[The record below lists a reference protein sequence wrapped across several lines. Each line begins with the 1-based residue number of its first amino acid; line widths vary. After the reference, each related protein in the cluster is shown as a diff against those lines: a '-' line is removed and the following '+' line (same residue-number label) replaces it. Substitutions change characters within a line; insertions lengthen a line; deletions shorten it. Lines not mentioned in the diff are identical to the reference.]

1 MELYVMEPAGIYRL
15 AEKSEVVG
23 AALENISEN
32 IKPGTAFDSPGAVRD
47 FLRLT
52 IGSLEREVF
61 SVIFLDSQNCVID
74 YEEMFRG
81 TLTETRVYTREV
93 VKACINRN
101 AAAVVFAHNH
111 PSGSCVASRAD
122 EALTQT
128 LKTALALVDVR
139 VLDHII
145 VTATEI
151 SSMAE
156 KGLF

>member
-1 MELYVMEPAGIYRL
+1 M
-15 AEKSEVVG
+15 
-23 AALENISEN
+23 
-32 IKPGTAFDSPGAVRD
+32 
-47 FLRLT
+47 
-52 IGSLEREVF
+52 
-61 SVIFLDSQNCVID
+61 IFLDSQNCVID

-122 EALTQT
+122 EALTRT